1 MTFNKNNDFANEEP
15 RRKKIKT
22 EEIKVEIP
30 KLILSKHGGAFKSK
44 LKFSNNAVLNN
55 DQNSQ
60 PTFSYDRIDKTGV
73 MDDRQT
79 HSSSNNQVRKKSRDK
94 KKTYKIKIEHTS
106 APTAAVTSV
115 ADISSTDKT
124 MAACE
129 YLETTTDDTRESD
142 DLTIDHNTPLHI
154 NLQLGPNQPT
164 LRRFE
169 QLHQKYFDKS
179 VQDTVVII
187 NNIVFMN
194 LLANMHCMSRINNIL
209 NMADKRVMAQ
219 IVQSQT
225 TMYIKYVKTL
235 DDLLRKYCIDV
246 VSIFENSDYEHALLM
261 FTMSLYTG
269 LQTFGSIVFKSG
281 SVILNKLERVQWGS
295 TTCDAVKKTDFD
307 HNKILTTLKSESFCS
322 CYHTLSTL
330 IGQGSKTDPTVVK
343 CWELFVTPTIINMT
357 HFLSTIEAI
366 VNAADV
372 DTVVH
377 LIEEASNNVRL
388 CSHSENGENPSS
400 SLNKIKIDNL
410 IALVNNSSREST
422 SNNDQP
428 TEDIHG
434 GGFDPHDKIE
444 Q

>member
-1 MTFNKNNDFANEEP
+1 MTFNKNNNFTNEEP

-30 KLILSKHGGAFKSK
+30 KLVLSKHGGAFKSK
-44 LKFSNNAVLNN
+44 LKFSNNAVVDN

-60 PTFSYDRIDKTGV
+60 LTFSCDEINKTGV
-73 MDDRQT
+73 MGDSQT
-79 HSSSNNQVRKKSRDK
+79 HSSSKLRKKYRDK
-94 KKTYKIKIEHTS
+94 KKTYKIKIERTL
-106 APTAAVTSV
+106 AVTTAVTSV
-115 ADISSTDKT
+115 ANISSTDKT
-124 MAACE
+124 IAACDN
-129 YLETTTDDTRESD
+129 LETMTDDTKELD
-142 DLTIDHNTPLHI
+142 DLTIDHNMPLHI

-164 LRRFE
+164 LRRLE

-209 NMADKRVMAQ
+209 NMTDKRVMAQ

-246 VSIFENSDYEHALLM
+246 VSIFENADYEHALLM

-281 SVILNKLERVQWGS
+281 SVILNKLERVQWDG
-295 TTCDAVKKTDFD
+295 TTCEVVKETNFD
-307 HNKILTTLKSESFCS
+307 HNKILTTLKSETFCS

-343 CWELFVTPTIINMT
+343 CWELFVTPSIINMT

-366 VNAADV
+366 VNAADI

-410 IALVNNSSREST
+410 IALVNHSTREST

-428 TEDIHG
+428 TKNIHG
-434 GGFDPHDKIE
+434 SGFDPHVKIE